1 MSQESAVKQNIDQS
15 EIDKFSQLAHNW
27 WDLNGDFKPL
37 HEINP
42 LRLGFISQH
51 AALEGQSVLD
61 VGCGGGILSEA
72 MAKAGATVTGAD
84 MAKKSLQIAQ
94 LHALEGGLNIEYKC
108 VSVED
113 LAVAMPAAFDVV
125 TCMEMIEHV
134 PDPASVIRACT
145 ELAKPGGWVFLSTLN
160 RNLKSY
166 VQAVIGAEYVL
177 GLMPKGTHDY
187 KKFIKPSEMVRMCRH
202 VGLSLVD
209 QSGLTYSP
217 LTKRYKLVDDL
228 SVNYMMAFRKP
239 LI

>member
-1 MSQESAVKQNIDQS
+1 MPQESAVKQNIDQS

-51 AALEGQSVLD
+51 APLTGLSVLD

-94 LHALEGGLNIEYKC
+94 LHALEGGLNIDYQC

-113 LAVAMPAAFDVV
+113 LARQQPASFDVV

-145 ELAKPGGWVFLSTLN
+145 ELVKPGGWVFLSTLN
-160 RNLKSY
+160 RNAKSY

-177 GLMPKGTHDY
+177 GLMPRGTHDY

-209 QSGLTYSP
+209 QSGLTYNP
-217 LTKRYKLVDDL
+217 LTKRYKLVVDV

-239 LI
+239 

>member
-1 MSQESAVKQNIDQS
+1 MSQESAVKQNIDPG

-51 AALEGQSVLD
+51 AALAGQSVLD

-94 LHALEGGLNIEYKC
+94 LHALEGGLTIDYQC
-108 VSVED
+108 ISVED
-113 LAVAMPAAFDVV
+113 LARAKPAAFDVV

-145 ELAKPGGWVFLSTLN
+145 DLVKPGGWVFLSTLN
-160 RNLKSY
+160 RNAKAY

-177 GLMPKGTHDY
+177 GLMPRGTHDY
-187 KKFIKPSEMVRMCRH
+187 KKFIKPSEMVRMCRS
-202 VGLSLVD
+202 VGLALVD

-228 SVNYMMAFRKP
+228 SVNYMMAFKKP
-239 LI
+239 LV

>member
-1 MSQESAVKQNIDQS
+1 MPQESAVKQNIDQS

-42 LRLGFISQH
+42 LRLGFIAQH
-51 AALEGQSVLD
+51 APLAGLNVLD

-94 LHALEGGLNIEYKC
+94 LHALEGGLNIDYQC

-113 LAVAMPAAFDVV
+113 LALRAPASFDVV

-134 PDPASVIRACT
+134 PDPASVIRACA

-160 RNLKSY
+160 RNAKSY

-177 GLMPKGTHDY
+177 GLMPRGTHDY
-187 KKFIKPSEMVRMCRH
+187 KKFIKPSEMVRMCRQ
-202 VGLSLVD
+202 VGLTLVD
-209 QSGLTYSP
+209 QSGLTYNP
-217 LTKRYKLVDDL
+217 LTKRYALVDDV
-228 SVNYMMAFRKP
+228 SVNYMMAFKKP
-239 LI
+239 